1 LEQKDRSFAQ
11 RETEFKESNE
21 LLQVQLHN
29 LQNQLTEERRVL
41 QNHQRELQTARSETT
56 ALRERMQELESAG
69 AEAEANAVAE
79 IERFTEQYQLELASL
94 RGDLHQKQLILDER
108 QSKIR
113 TLEEELNSEMRR
125 IEAQLKEQQTLL
137 DRGQLELR
145 KKESE
150 ISALREEVSQ
160 SEYARKQTET
170 FAATQAE
177 QIRERVKLEVGV
189 LDSQLKEK
197 ENALRVMAEGAR
209 ELESAFDAST
219 ADLQTQL
226 AEQQSLIESRE
237 TELTALRSQI
247 NGLVAQVRDLER
259 TNANALEQQRAADSR
274 VEQELHSQVTELQ
287 IQLTEKLAVLGTRND
302 EIQALE
308 SKITGLVKRIS
319 QTEVALQHAEAS
331 ATSEIEQIR
340 RQSQAELVARQAETE
355 RKAEALQQ
363 REAALYSAEQ
373 DRQLEING
381 LRAEVAEKHSLLQD
395 RNEELLRVKAE
406 LDTFQER
413 IAYLESLAKQAE
425 LESQQQAE
433 QSGEQTGIELDKLWN
448 ELSQREQ
455 VLEERQVAVNDLEQ
469 NFQAQINSLRSELA
483 EKQALL
489 ENPSKGFLLGEPTL
503 TESQKEKL
511 NRLEQLVETI
521 KADNE
526 QTLGSSRNRRWHFSL
541 GRKRRWKS

>member
-1 LEQKDRSFAQ
+1 MS
-11 RETEFKESNE
+11 
-21 LLQVQLHN
+21 
-29 LQNQLTEERRVL
+29 
-41 QNHQRELQTARSETT
+41 
-56 ALRERMQELESAG
+56 
-69 AEAEANAVAE
+69 
-79 IERFTEQYQLELASL
+79 
-94 RGDLHQKQLILDER
+94 
-108 QSKIR
+108 SKP
-113 TLEEELNSEMRR
+113 
-125 IEAQLKEQQTLL
+125 
-137 DRGQLELR
+137 
-145 KKESE
+145 
-150 ISALREEVSQ
+150 
-160 SEYARKQTET
+160 
-170 FAATQAE
+170 
-177 QIRERVKLEVGV
+177 
-189 LDSQLKEK
+189 
-197 ENALRVMAEGAR
+197 MAEGAR
-209 ELESAFDAST
+209 ELESAFDART

-511 NRLEQLVETI
+511 NQLEQLVETI